1 MAMGM
6 WVGWRER
13 RGAKGHKV
21 GEDDGRRLERKRGAV
36 AAAGKWYEISVHGGA
51 KGDVQRRRGVVRK
64 GGRHA
69 ERCNMG

>member
-51 KGDVQRRRGVVRK
+51 KGDVQS
-64 GGRHA
+64 
-69 ERCNMG
+69 